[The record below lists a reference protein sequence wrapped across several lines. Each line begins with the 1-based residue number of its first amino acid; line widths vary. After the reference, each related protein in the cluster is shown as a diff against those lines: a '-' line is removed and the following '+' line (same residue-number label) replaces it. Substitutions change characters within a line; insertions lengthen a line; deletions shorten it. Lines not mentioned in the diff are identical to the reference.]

1 MTDSETDQTDEEEM
15 GEEMEEENEE
25 GDEHEVEQVE
35 GNNTKCN
42 TKRSWIW
49 KHFKFDDSV
58 KKARCSY
65 CKNLISCNKGS
76 ITGLSNHLKSK
87 YSLTKDQGKGQLTIP
102 EVINNNSKAIVYSKE
117 IFRKF
122 LIEWIVKND
131 LPFTCV
137 ESKDFR
143 NMNMSKKISFTIDGW
158 TSSNNIFFLSITA
171 HLVTNEWELKSFLL
185 DFIKLDSL
193 HSGDNIKDAFLKSL
207 RSYNIESKI
216 LSVTTDNASNNV
228 TFLQIVEDELS
239 KKFIDFDSK
248 DKHVRCLAHIMNL
261 AAQQAL
267 STLKVTE
274 DNEPSNE
281 NILYISNSDPSLRTL
296 TINEEEWARLG
307 EIELLLKCFAKAT
320 KQICGETYP
329 TISYVIPI
337 FNILLNKLEDF
348 RDTPG
353 RFENGKETAINA
365 INKLKDY
372 YNKTDT
378 TLYSALLIL
387 DPRLKLEYMK
397 DNEWERSGLI
407 KQRITYKLK
416 IFNSFDLNHIRHEE
430 EYPHLAIMAKD
441 FLGVPATSAPSER
454 IFSSAAD
461 VITYDRASL
470 APEMVH
476 SVMCL
481 KHWYLSGLLD

>member
-1 MTDSETDQTDEEEM
+1 M
-15 GEEMEEENEE
+15 
-25 GDEHEVEQVE
+25 
-35 GNNTKCN
+35 
-42 TKRSWIW
+42 
-49 KHFKFDDSV
+49 
-58 KKARCSY
+58 
-65 CKNLISCNKGS
+65 
-76 ITGLSNHLKSK
+76 
-87 YSLTKDQGKGQLTIP
+87 
-102 EVINNNSKAIVYSKE
+102 
-117 IFRKF
+117 
-122 LIEWIVKND
+122 
-131 LPFTCV
+131 
-137 ESKDFR
+137 
-143 NMNMSKKISFTIDGW
+143 
-158 TSSNNIFFLSITA
+158 
-171 HLVTNEWELKSFLL
+171 
-185 DFIKLDSL
+185 
-193 HSGDNIKDAFLKSL
+193 
-207 RSYNIESKI
+207 I

-228 TFLQIVEDELS
+228 TFLQAVEDELS

-248 DKHVRCLAHIMNL
+248 DKHVRCLAHVMNL

-267 STLKVTE
+267 STLKATE

-281 NILYISNSDPSLRTL
+281 NSGLIYKLRTLIKKIKASPQQQEKFQAQCRVANISKLNVILDVCTRWNLTYDMLVRARILKEPINTLSNSDPSLRTL

-320 KQICGETYP
+320 KQIFGETYP
-329 TISYVIPI
+329 TISYAIPI

-353 RFENGKETAINA
+353 RFENGKEVAINA

-378 TLYSALLIL
+378 TLYSASLIL

-397 DNEWERSGLI
+397 DNEWERSWIDKTKNDVSKIYNMLYAPQEI
-407 KQRITYKLK
+407 QNISIEYNSSDEDLVSHISKRRRTEPVSELDRYLK
-416 IFNSFDLNHIRHEE
+416 ADCAQALTDILNWWKE

-441 FLGVPATSAPSER
+441 FLGVPATSAPSKQ

-470 APEMVH
+470 APEMVR